1 MAKVPTKEKKKSE
14 AKNSKAVAKVGKGE
28 IIPGWSREMERMSGL
43 FDRMTE
49 EFWRRPFP
57 SLWHPFRRLGMG
69 ELPLLSTPVVD
80 VHEDGKDVVMTAE
93 LPGLEK
99 KDVEISLT
107 NSRLTLK
114 GEKKKT
120 EKKDEDGYSYRER
133 SYGAFTRV
141 IDLPCQV
148 KVDKAKAEFK
158 NGVLEIRVPKTEEAQ
173 RRSYNVKID

>member
-1 MAKVPTKEKKKSE
+1 MAKVTTNEKKKSE
-14 AKNSKAVAKVGKGE
+14 GKNSKAVTKAKKGE
-28 IIPGWSREMERMSGL
+28 IVPGWSREMERFSDL

-57 SLWHPFRRLGMG
+57 SLWQPFRRLGMG
-69 ELPLLSTPVVD
+69 ELPLLSPPAVD
-80 VHEDGKDVVMTAE
+80 VHEDDKDVVVTAE
-93 LPGLEK
+93 VPGLEK
-99 KDVEISLT
+99 KDVEINLT
-107 NSRLTLK
+107 NSRLILK

-120 EKKDEDGYSYRER
+120 EKKDEDGYSYKER

-148 KVDKAKAEFK
+148 KADKAKAEFK